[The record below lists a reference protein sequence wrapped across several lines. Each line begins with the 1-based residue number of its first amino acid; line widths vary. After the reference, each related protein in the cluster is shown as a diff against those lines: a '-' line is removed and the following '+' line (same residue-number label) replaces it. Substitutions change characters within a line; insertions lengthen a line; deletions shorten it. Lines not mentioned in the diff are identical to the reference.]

1 VGVGIFRKKKTPR
14 ESIELPPQNSD
25 MTRAYVPAAENNSD
39 YVYVPPI
46 DSREAIC
53 PNCQGALKKVP
64 GSKTKCPLCGEF
76 MFIRTDPHTRIRV
89 VVTEAGAE
97 QIDDEI
103 AKLNGTWEDR
113 LKEKKKIAKAKAELT
128 KKFGGVEPSKEDLEW
143 NLAIKDSIEYAK
155 KHWWS
160 SYALN
165 QNKKAE
171 MLLKRG
177 KQKLALEL
185 FLQVAYLEHNGV
197 QESEADAASR
207 KMMAEIGFKEF
218 DPDKANLPPYSMSD
232 VKVLIKEL
240 NLNLDTVESLFV
252 AEMKKLKLGKLPISP
267 EESWKYIKTLL

>member
-1 VGVGIFRKKKTPR
+1 MGIFRRKADPQQMLGIASQKSDLADAN
-14 ESIELPPQNSD
+14 EQEIEKNS
-25 MTRAYVPAAENNSD
+25 E
-39 YVYVPPI
+39 YVYAPPI
-46 DSREAIC
+46 DTREAKC
-53 PNCQGALKKVP
+53 PNCQGLLLKVP

-76 MFIRTDPHTRIRV
+76 MFIRTDPYTRTRV
-89 VVTEAGAE
+89 VVTEEGAE
-97 QIDDEI
+97 HIDDEK

-113 LKEKKKIAKAKAELT
+113 LREKKKIAKAKAELT
-128 KKFGGVEPSKEDLEW
+128 KRFGGVEPSKEDLEW
-143 NLAIKDSIEYAK
+143 NLAVKDSMEYAK

-171 MLLKRG
+171 ILLKGG

-218 DPDKANLPPYSMSD
+218 DPDNANLPPYPIGD
-232 VKVLIKEL
+232 VKALIKEL
-240 NLNLDTVESLFV
+240 DLNLDTVESLFI
-252 AEMKKLKLGKLPISP
+252 AEMKKVKIGKLPISP
-267 EESWKYIKTLL
+267 EESWNYIKTLL

>member
-1 VGVGIFRKKKTPR
+1 MGFFRKKKASQEGLELKTQ
-14 ESIELPPQNSD
+14 ESVRA
-25 MTRAYVPAAENNSD
+25 RAYVPIVENNSD
-39 YVYVPPI
+39 LVYVPPL
-46 DSREAIC
+46 DARESQC
-53 PNCQGALKKVP
+53 PNCQGVLKKIP
-64 GSKTKCPLCGEF
+64 GSKTKCPLCGKF
-76 MFIRTDPHTRIRV
+76 MFIRTDPHTRTRV
-89 VVTEAGAE
+89 VVTEEGAE
-97 QIDDEI
+97 HIDDET

-113 LKEKKKIAKAKAELT
+113 LKEKQKIAKAKAELT

-143 NLAIKDSIEYAK
+143 NLAIKDSMEYAK

-177 KQKLALEL
+177 EEKLALEL

-218 DPDKANLPPYSMSD
+218 DPDKANLPPYSIND
-232 VKVLIKEL
+232 VKALIKTL
-240 NLNLDTVESLFV
+240 DLGLDTVESLFV
-252 AEMKKLKLGKLPISP
+252 AQVKKVKIGKLPISP
-267 EESWKYIKTLL
+267 EESWNYIKTLL

>member
-1 VGVGIFRKKKTPR
+1 MGIFRKKKEPLER
-14 ESIELPPQNSD
+14 LEESVQNGIVAQ
-25 MTRAYVPAAENNSD
+25 AYVQATESNSD

-46 DSREAIC
+46 DTREAIC

-76 MFIRTDPHTRIRV
+76 MYIRTNPHTRTRV
-89 VVTEAGAE
+89 VVNEAGAE
-97 QIDDEI
+97 YLDDET

-113 LKEKKKIAKAKAELT
+113 LKEKQKIAKAKAELT
-128 KKFGGVEPSKEDLEW
+128 KKFGGVEPSIEDLEW
-143 NLAIKDSIEYAK
+143 NLAIKDSMEYAK

-218 DPDKANLPPYSMSD
+218 DPDNANLPPYSIND
-232 VKVLIKEL
+232 AKALIKEL
-240 NLNLDTVESLFV
+240 DLNLDTVESIFLV
-252 AEMKKLKLGKLPISP
+252 EMKKVKIGKLPISP

>member
-1 VGVGIFRKKKTPR
+1 MGIFRKKKEPL
-14 ESIELPPQNSD
+14 ESLQVPAQNSI
-25 MTRAYVPAAENNSD
+25 AAQANVQATENNSD
-39 YVYVPPI
+39 YIYVPPV
-46 DSREAIC
+46 DTREAIC
-53 PNCQGALKKVP
+53 PNCRGALKKVP

-76 MFIRTDPHTRIRV
+76 MYVRTDPHTRTRV
-89 VVTEAGAE
+89 VVNETGAE
-97 QIDDEI
+97 HLDDET

-113 LKEKKKIAKAKAELT
+113 LKEKQKIAKAKAELT

-218 DPDKANLPPYSMSD
+218 DPDNANLPPYSISD
-232 VKVLIKEL
+232 VKALIKEL
-240 NLNLDTVESLFV
+240 DLNLDTVESIFLV
-252 AEMKKLKLGKLPISP
+252 EMKKMRIGKLPISP

>member
-1 VGVGIFRKKKTPR
+1 MGIFRKKKENL
-14 ESIELPPQNSD
+14 ESLEMPKENGIV
-25 MTRAYVPAAENNSD
+25 VPTHTQAAENISD

-46 DSREAIC
+46 DTREAIC

-76 MFIRTDPHTRIRV
+76 MYIRTNPHTRTRV
-89 VVTEAGAE
+89 VVNEAGAE
-97 QIDDEI
+97 HLDDET

-113 LKEKKKIAKAKAELT
+113 LKEKQKIAKAKAELT

-218 DPDKANLPPYSMSD
+218 DPENANLPPYSISD
-232 VKVLIKEL
+232 AKALIREL
-240 NLNLDTVESLFV
+240 DLNLDTVESLFI
-252 AEMKKLKLGKLPISP
+252 AEMKKVKIGKLPITP
-267 EESWKYIKTLL
+267 EESWGYIKSLL

>member
-1 VGVGIFRKKKTPR
+1 MRMGLFRKKKEPQEILGTPG
-14 ESIELPPQNSD
+14 NVV
-25 MTRAYVPAAENNSD
+25 TANAYVQADENATD

-46 DSREAIC
+46 DTREAKC

-76 MFIRTDPHTRIRV
+76 MFIRTDPHTRTRV

-97 QIDDEI
+97 HLDDET

-113 LKEKKKIAKAKAELT
+113 QKEKQKIAKAKAELT

-143 NLAIKDSIEYAK
+143 NLAIKDSMEYAK

-177 KQKLALEL
+177 KTKLALEL

-197 QESEADAASR
+197 QESESDAASR
-207 KMMAEIGFKEF
+207 KMMTEIGFKEF
-218 DPDKANLPPYSMSD
+218 DPDNANLPPYSISD
-232 VKVLIKEL
+232 VKALIEEL
-240 NLNLDTVESLFV
+240 DLNIDTVETLFI
-252 AEMKKLKLGKLPISP
+252 AEMKKVKIGKLPISP
-267 EESWKYIKTLL
+267 EASWSYIKTLL